1 MDRYRAWS
9 VEYLPEDPSTKVTS
23 SLSIE
28 ATLSLTWKHR
38 GGESVDGAKE
48 DGSLCRLV
56 NDDHKN
62 SNSRMRLVE
71 VDKKSHIC
79 LCAIQPISI
88 GEEISYD
95 YGGNDWPWRKKPA
108 EVPPRTQRDSVVL
121 DMVAV
126 PSTESALN
134 PPPATVGGV
143 SSCSEPRDKKPAEGP
158 PRTSPDSA
166 FVDTVAVLME
176 QPTVSA
182 LNTPPATVGGVS
194 SCPEPRDK
202 KSVDKKVVEQTQ
214 TKWKT
219 LGQHR

>member
-1 MDRYRAWS
+1 MDRY
-9 VEYLPEDPSTKVTS
+9 
-23 SLSIE
+23 
-28 ATLSLTWKHR
+28 
-38 GGESVDGAKE
+38 SVDGAKE

>member
-1 MDRYRAWS
+1 MERGVFARRPFNQGDFILKYRGDLISDMEAQRRRE
-9 VEYLPEDPSTKVTS
+9 VYTPTQHVFMFAGK
-23 SLSIE
+23 SLC
-28 ATLSLTWKHR
+28 
-38 GGESVDGAKE
+38 VDGAKE

-95 YGGNDWPWRKKPA
+95 YGGNDWPWR
-108 EVPPRTQRDSVVL
+108 
-121 DMVAV
+121 
-126 PSTESALN
+126 
-134 PPPATVGGV
+134 
-143 SSCSEPRDKKPAEGP
+143 KKPAEGP